1 MLINIFDDYQTARNA
16 CVAYQR
22 CGKRH
27 QGLRGVEYRVY
38 FYNDVFNSHREHG
51 IVREEDCPYCRR
63 QYSQLLSLN
72 FEICMVVL

>member
-16 CVAYQR
+16 RVAYRR

-38 FYNDVFNSHREHG
+38 FYNGKYHVWRGRDYTDFPNCAYGPVF
-51 IVREEDCPYCRR
+51 
-63 QYSQLLSLN
+63 SLR
-72 FEICMVVL
+72 V

>member
-27 QGLRGVEYRVY
+27 QGLRGVESVSYTHLDVY
-38 FYNDVFNSHREHG
+38 KRQVESRLFQFPKQY
-51 IVREEDCPYCRR
+51 EEISFVYKSN
-63 QYSQLLSLN
+63 QKGVN
-72 FEICMVVL
+72 KK

>member
-38 FYNDVFNSHREHG
+38 FYNGKYRVQIF
-51 IVREEDCPYCRR
+51 
-63 QYSQLLSLN
+63 QT
-72 FEICMVVL
+72 VLTGQCLVPEFKPLK

>member
-38 FYNDVFNSHREHG
+38 FYNGKYRVW
-51 IVREEDCPYCRR
+51 
-63 QYSQLLSLN
+63 Q
-72 FEICMVVL
+72 

>member
-27 QGLRGVEYRVY
+27 QGLRGVECRVY
-38 FYNDVFNSHREHG
+38 FYNGKYRIWRGRDYTDFPNCAYGPVFSAR
-51 IVREEDCPYCRR
+51 V
-63 QYSQLLSLN
+63 
-72 FEICMVVL
+72 

>member
-38 FYNDVFNSHREHG
+38 FYNGKYRVWRGRDYTDFPNCAYG
-51 IVREEDCPYCRR
+51 
-63 QYSQLLSLN
+63 LLFSLR
-72 FEICMVVL
+72 V